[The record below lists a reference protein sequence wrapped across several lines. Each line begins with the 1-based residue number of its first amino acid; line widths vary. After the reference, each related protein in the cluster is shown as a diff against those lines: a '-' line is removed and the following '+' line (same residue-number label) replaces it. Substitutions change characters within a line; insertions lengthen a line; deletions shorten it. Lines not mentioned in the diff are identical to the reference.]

1 MLIIL
6 SLIDRVRKRR
16 LTYALKKNALIYGV
30 KKKAYITHV
39 NRI

>member
-16 LTYALKKNALIYGV
+16 LTYALKKNALIDGGEKEGLHY
-30 KKKAYITHV
+30 TC
-39 NRI
+39 